1 VTSATPVREPEEA
14 APEAPRRED
23 SAPPPASGPERA
35 REREQPQ
42 RSWVGAA
49 RSARTRILAAYGV
62 FLIVAA
68 VLSIVALRQI
78 LLIRVEDQAGD
89 ALEQELRELDRLL
102 VDGRDPATGAPFV
115 SLGDLFDVYFARN
128 VPSNDEALLAFVG
141 GDLYLS
147 SVARFPLDRL
157 PAESLADWETLSA
170 AFPGEGQSATGTF
183 DSALGTGYFRASRIR
198 FGDDSG
204 AFVVTILPAEEL
216 DEIREL
222 LSYGIAAT
230 VAILLLASAG
240 AWFIAGRA
248 LAPVRQLTET
258 ARTISQSDL
267 TKRVE
272 VRGTGEAAEM
282 ARTFNAMLDRLETVF
297 RSQREFVEDAS
308 HELRDPLTICRGH
321 LELLGE
327 DPDEQ
332 RQTVALVT
340 DELDRM
346 TRAVDD
352 LALLADSEH
361 PDFLRPEPIDLDLF
375 AHELI
380 AKASALATRDWQLDR
395 ATHGVVVAD
404 RHRLTEAV
412 MNLAQNATKH
422 TDESDTIAVGTG
434 LRNGEVRIW
443 VRDTGRGI
451 SPADQARIFD
461 RFTRGT
467 GAHRRYRGSGLGL
480 AIVKAI
486 AEAHGGRVELESAVA
501 EGSTFTIIVPRE
513 PGEGGDVVTDP
524 HS

>member
-1 VTSATPVREPEEA
+1 
-14 APEAPRRED
+14 
-23 SAPPPASGPERA
+23 
-35 REREQPQ
+35 
-42 RSWVGAA
+42 
-49 RSARTRILAAYGV
+49 
-62 FLIVAA
+62 

-78 LLIRVEDQAGD
+78 LLIRVEDQAQD

-102 VDGRDPATGAPFV
+102 VDGRDPATGLPFD
-115 SLGDLFDVYFARN
+115 SLGALFDVYFARN

-147 SVARFPLDRL
+147 SVARFPLNRL
-157 PAESLADWETLSA
+157 PAESLVDWEALSA
-170 AFPGEGQSATGTF
+170 PIPSEGGAATGEF
-183 DSALGTGYFRASRIR
+183 ESALGTGYFRASRIR

-216 DEIREL
+216 DEIQEL
-222 LSYGIAAT
+222 LSYGVAAT

-258 ARTISQSDL
+258 ARTISQSHL
-267 TKRVE
+267 TQRVE
-272 VRGTGEAAEM
+272 VRGTGDAAEM

-297 RSQREFVEDAS
+297 SSQREFVEDAS

-346 TRAVDD
+346 TRTVDD
-352 LALLADSEH
+352 LQLLADSEH

-375 AHELI
+375 AHELT
-380 AKASALATRDWQLDR
+380 AKASALASREWTLDR
-395 ATHGVVVAD
+395 AAHGILVAD

-412 MNLAQNATKH
+412 MNLANNATQH
-422 TDESDTIAVGTG
+422 TVEDDTIAIGIS
-434 LRNGEVRIW
+434 LRDGEVRIW

-451 SPADQARIFD
+451 SPADQAQVFD
-461 RFTRGT
+461 RFVRGS

-480 AIVKAI
+480 AIVRAI
-486 AEAHGGRVELESAVA
+486 AEAHGGRVELASQIG
-501 EGSTFTIIVPRE
+501 EGSTFTIVIPRE
-513 PGEGGDVVTDP
+513 PGEGGGDVSDP
-524 HS
+524 HR

>member
-1 VTSATPVREPEEA
+1 MTSATPVREPGEA
-14 APEAPRRED
+14 APAAPRRADPAPGSPPGPDPGEGRE
-23 SAPPPASGPERA
+23 PPP
-35 REREQPQ
+35 

-62 FLIVAA
+62 FLIAAA
-68 VLSIVALRQI
+68 VLSIVALRQV
-78 LLIRVEDQAGD
+78 LLIRVEDQARD

-102 VDGRDPATGAPFV
+102 VDGRDPATGAPFA
-115 SLGDLFDVYFARN
+115 SLAALFDVYFARN
-128 VPSNDEALLAFVG
+128 VPSNDEALAAFVG

-157 PAESLADWETLSA
+157 PAESLADWEGLSA
-170 AFPGEGQSATGTF
+170 EQPGEGQSATGTF
-183 DSALGTGYFRASRIR
+183 DSAVGTGYFRASRVR

-204 AFVVTILPAEEL
+204 AFVVAILPAEEL

-222 LSYGIAAT
+222 LRYSIAAT

-248 LAPVRQLTET
+248 LAPVRQLTDT
-258 ARTISQSDL
+258 ARSISQSDL
-267 TKRVE
+267 TQRVE
-272 VRGTGEAAEM
+272 VGGTGDAAEM

-346 TRAVDD
+346 TRTVDD
-352 LALLADSEH
+352 LQLLADSEH

-375 AHELI
+375 AHELT
-380 AKASALATRDWQLDR
+380 AKASALAPREWVLDR
-395 ATHGVVVAD
+395 AAHGVLVAD

-412 MNLAQNATKH
+412 MNLAHNATAH
-422 TDESDTIAVGTG
+422 TDEDDTIAIGVA
-434 LRNGEVRIW
+434 LSNGEVRIW

-451 SPADQARIFD
+451 SPADQARVFE
-461 RFTRGT
+461 RFARGT
-467 GAHRRYRGSGLGL
+467 GAQRRYRGSGLGL
-480 AIVKAI
+480 AIVRAI
-486 AEAHGGRVELESAVA
+486 AEAHGGDVELASELGAGA
-501 EGSTFTIIVPRE
+501 TFTIVIPRE
-513 PGEGGDVVTDP
+513 PGEGDGDAADT